1 MPKSTGTGIS
11 GPLLVILALLST
23 VAPFAIDIYLPVF
36 TDLAEDLHTNAP
48 SVQLTLTAFLA
59 GLAVGQLC
67 IGSLSDRFGRRRPL
81 LSATALATAV
91 TVMCALAPNIWVL
104 VLMRFLQ
111 GVAGSAGLVI
121 GRAVVADRTRGPAT
135 ARVFTLF
142 ASIGGIA
149 PVIAPLI
156 GGVLAPAGWRTEFWA
171 LSGIFGLMF
180 LGALTAV
187 PESLPAQR
195 RHTGGLRESG
205 RVMRALVTERG
216 YLGYAL
222 SFALAFAGLMSY
234 ISASPFVV
242 EKVLGLSTAAYT
254 VDFALNALG
263 MMIAGAVSSRLTGR
277 FRPRSI
283 LRFGHGAILVFGAVL
298 LALSIVDAPAVVVLP
313 VLFLLVGSFP
323 LTMGTAAALAVG
335 RARHAAGTASALM
348 GALQF
353 TLGALV
359 SPVVGL
365 GGEGTGTPMAVMV
378 VTCIGLAA
386 LMRRLGDTATPME
399 TEAERFDT
407 DMTAPTEELATA

>member
-1 MPKSTGTGIS
+1 M
-11 GPLLVILALLST
+11 ILALLST

-36 TDLAEDLHTNAP
+36 TDLAEDLHTNAS
-48 SVQLTLTAFLA
+48 SVQLTLTAFMA

-67 IGSLSDRFGRRRPL
+67 IGPLSDRFGRRRPL
-81 LSATALATAV
+81 LLATALATVV

-111 GVAGSAGLVI
+111 GAVGSAGLVI
-121 GRAVVADRTRGPAT
+121 GRAVVADRTSGPAT
-135 ARVFTLF
+135 ARVLTLF

-156 GGVLAPAGWRTEFWA
+156 GGMLAPTGWRTEFWV

-187 PESLPAQR
+187 PESLPVWR

-205 RVMRALVTERG
+205 RAMRALATERG

-222 SFALAFAGLMSY
+222 AFALAFAGLMSY
-234 ISASPFVV
+234 ISASPFVI
-242 EKVLGLSTAAYT
+242 EKVLGLSTTAYT
-254 VDFALNALG
+254 VDFAVNALG
-263 MMIAGAVSSRLTGR
+263 IMIAGTVGSRLTGR
-277 FRPRSI
+277 FRPQSI
-283 LRFGHGAILVFGAVL
+283 LRFGHGAILLLGAVL
-298 LALSIVDAPAVVVLP
+298 LVLLAVDAPAVVVLP
-313 VLFLLVGSFP
+313 ALFLLVSSFP

-353 TLGALV
+353 ALGALV

-365 GGEGTGTPMAVMV
+365 GGEGTGVPMAVMIMA
-378 VTCIGLAA
+378 CIGLAA
-386 LMRRLGDTATPME
+386 LARRLGDTAAPME
-399 TEAERFDT
+399 LEAERVT
-407 DMTAPTEELATA
+407 TEATPTEEEPATA